1 MEKESEFWESG
12 KKMPYSVPDGFF
24 EGITGKTL
32 EEAHR
37 REKIR
42 HKKITIWRTL
52 SVAASI
58 AALLAIG
65 YFLLSPLSW
74 RYSGQIARKS
84 AETVNQDIIVSDQ
97 SSIQDINPQPEEKNP
112 ENIEKVTSNSLVESE
127 EIGEVLSSL
136 SNDELM
142 QLATLYRT
150 DIFLDENENSIQ

>member
-1 MEKESEFWESG
+1 MEKESAYWESG

-24 EGITGKTL
+24 ERITGKTL

-42 HKKITIWRTL
+42 RKKITLWRTL
-52 SVAASI
+52 SVAASL
-58 AALLAIG
+58 AALFTIG

-74 RYSGQIARKS
+74 RYSGQTARKS
-84 AETVNQDIIVSDQ
+84 TEAVNQDIIVSDR
-97 SSIQDINPQPEEKNP
+97 SPVQDINPQPEAKNP
-112 ENIEKVTSNSLVESE
+112 ENTEKVTINSPVESE

-136 SNDELM
+136 SNDELL